1 MRRIFTIAPN
11 QVVLSDG
18 EGTCGFWSYGV
29 CVAKESSMGVILD
42 ERFWNC
48 SKTTSKHLAQFLGLT
63 TKQIKEGVKKGQF
76 RLENLN
82 NKII

>member
-29 CVAKESSMGVILD
+29 LVAKETATETILD
-42 ERFWNC
+42 EKYWGYSR
-48 SKTTSKHLAQFLGLT
+48 TTSKYLAQFLGLT
-63 TKQIKEGVKKGQF
+63 TGQVRERVKSGVFK
-76 RLENLN
+76 LENLN
-82 NKII
+82 NP